1 MSLPLPDPAL
11 VHLLGSLLCAGL
23 AWGAGNALHRWL
35 QLSAAATRYWL
46 CLWLLAVLPPLLAMA
61 LAVAAPSQV
70 AALPSP
76 LALPI
81 ALDLDAGGPAI
92 TTGITAAPRLGWP
105 TLAQVLWATYLT
117 GAGIALL
124 RLLRGTLAV
133 ARIARAA
140 PSVPPAAWRGAA
152 SRDYA
157 GQLARQGIRIRLTQ
171 HAVSP
176 FAVRWPRPTIVLPA
190 TALQAFSDRQL
201 RLVLGHEAAHL
212 ARRDPQ
218 RAGAMAVV
226 DAVLWFNPFVRR
238 ITARV
243 QMAVELR
250 CDALALGSDDTARR
264 DFAAAYLQALRMA
277 GHGATPAS
285 PSALTHRDAAGH
297 RLRIQHMLGGDAG
310 RTLPLAARTLLGAG
324 ALGIGA
330 MLALVQAGTAATPLP
345 LGIVAIAA
353 SPARATPDASLL
365 AAATMRF
372 AAPLAQSRITG
383 HYGDAGGIR
392 QRAHRG
398 IDFGARVGTPV
409 LAPADATVVAATP
422 DYPGGA
428 QYGTVV
434 VLDHGN
440 GWQTLFA
447 HLDGTDVQVGQ
458 QVRSGDPIARTGHSG
473 RVTGPHLHMEMLFNG
488 ERIDPQRRLP

>member
-1 MSLPLPDPAL
+1 MSLPSLDASL

-23 AWGAGNALHRWL
+23 AWGAGSLLHRWL

-46 CLWLLAVLPPLLAMA
+46 SLWLLAVLPPLLAIA
-61 LAVAAPSQV
+61 LTFAAPAQV

-81 ALDLDAGGPAI
+81 ALELGADGPPISAGTNP
-92 TTGITAAPRLGWP
+92 APRLGWP
-105 TLAQVLWATYLT
+105 TLAQLLWAAYLA

-124 RLLRGTLAV
+124 RLLRGTRAV
-133 ARIARAA
+133 ARIVGAAA
-140 PSVPPAAWRGAA
+140 PVAPTAWPGAGCREHA
-152 SRDYA
+152 ERYS
-157 GQLARQGIRIRLTQ
+157 RQGVGIRLTP

-190 TALQAFSDRQL
+190 TAVQDFSDRQL
-201 RLVLGHEAAHL
+201 RLVLAHEAAHL

-218 RAGAMAVV
+218 RAGVMAMV
-226 DAVLWFNPFVRR
+226 DALLWFNPFVRR
-238 ITARV
+238 LSARV

-250 CDALALGSDDTARR
+250 CDALALGTDDTARR

-277 GHGATPAS
+277 GHGAAAAS

-297 RLRIQHMLGGDAG
+297 RLRIQHMLAGDTG
-310 RTLPLAARTLLGAG
+310 RALPGVARTLLGAG

-330 MLALVQAGTAATPLP
+330 MLVLVQAGTAATPLP
-345 LGIVAIAA
+345 LGIVAITAH
-353 SPARATPDASLL
+353 RTLATPDASLL
-365 AAATMRF
+365 AAATMHF

-398 IDFGARVGTPV
+398 VDFGARVGTPV
-409 LAPADATVVAATP
+409 LAPADATVMAATTA
-422 DYPGGA
+422 YPGGA

-458 QVRSGDPIARTGHSG
+458 QVRSGDQIARTGRSG

>member
-1 MSLPLPDPAL
+1 MSLQLPDPAL

-23 AWGAGNALHRWL
+23 AWAVGNALHRWL

-76 LALPI
+76 LALPV

-92 TTGITAAPRLGWP
+92 TAGTATAPRLGWP
-105 TLAQVLWATYLT
+105 TLGQVLWAAYL
-117 GAGIALL
+117 AGTCIALL

-133 ARIARAA
+133 ARIVRAA
-140 PSVPPAAWRGAA
+140 PPVTPDAWRGVA
-152 SRDYA
+152 SREHAD
-157 GQLARQGIRIRLTQ
+157 QLARQGIRIHLTQ

-190 TALQAFSDRQL
+190 AALQVFSDRQL

-226 DAVLWFNPFVRR
+226 DALLWFNPFVRR
-238 ITARV
+238 ITARL

-277 GHGATPAS
+277 GHGAAAAS

-297 RLRIQHMLGGDAG
+297 RLRIQHMLGGDTG
-310 RTLPLAARTLLGAG
+310 RTLPLAARTLLGTG

-330 MLALVQAGTAATPLP
+330 TLMLVQAGTAATPLP

-353 SPARATPDASLL
+353 SPTLATPDASLL

-398 IDFGARVGTPV
+398 IDFGVRVGTPV
-409 LAPADATVVAATP
+409 LAPADATVLAATP
-422 DYPGGA
+422 EYPGGA

-458 QVRSGDPIARTGHSG
+458 QVRSGDQIARTGRSG